1 MFWAQVKMI
10 RRLVHVS
17 YSLAESD
24 FLYTLKRACI
34 HVAGLWIGECMWG
47 GGGGESGLWVVSE
60 NPARNLP
67 YLHALHD
74 LTQQE
79 HLLSEAVMH
88 DKSHPLRRLSSPVIC
103 VGCLEIHVVSYVGFL
118 TLNLTLNKRK

>member
-34 HVAGLWIGECMWG
+34 HVADQWVHV

-60 NPARNLP
+60 KPASNLP
-67 YLHALHD
+67 YPHALHD

-79 HLLSEAVMH
+79 HLQSEAVKH
-88 DKSHPLRRLSSPVIC
+88 DKSHPLCRLSSPVIC
-103 VGCLEIHVVSYVGFL
+103 VGCLEIHVVS
-118 TLNLTLNKRK
+118 

>member
-1 MFWAQVKMI
+1 MFWAQVKMV

-34 HVAGLWIGECMWG
+34 HVAGLLISECVCG
-47 GGGGESGLWVVSE
+47 GGGGEGGLWVVSE
-60 NPARNLP
+60 KPARNLP
-67 YLHALHD
+67 YPHVLHD

-79 HLLSEAVMH
+79 HLQSVKQSCMINPTH
-88 DKSHPLRRLSSPVIC
+88 
-103 VGCLEIHVVSYVGFL
+103 
-118 TLNLTLNKRK
+118 

>member
-1 MFWAQVKMI
+1 MLWAQVKMI
-10 RRLVHVS
+10 CRLVHVS

-34 HVAGLWIGECMWG
+34 HVAGLWISECVCV
-47 GGGGESGLWVVSE
+47 GGGGEGGLWVVSE
-60 NPARNLP
+60 KPARNLP
-67 YLHALHD
+67 YPHALHD

-79 HLLSEAVMH
+79 HLQSEAVML

-103 VGCLEIHVVSYVGFL
+103 VSCLEIHVVS
-118 TLNLTLNKRK
+118 

>member
-17 YSLAESD
+17 YSLAESN

-34 HVAGLWIGECMWG
+34 HVAGLWISECMWG
-47 GGGGESGLWVVSE
+47 GGGGEGGVWVVRE
-60 NPARNLP
+60 KHPRKLP
-67 YLHALHD
+67 YPHALHD

-79 HLLSEAVMH
+79 HLQSEAGMH

-103 VGCLEIHVVSYVGFL
+103 VGCLEIHVVS
-118 TLNLTLNKRK
+118 